1 MVFIKY
7 KNGFK
12 IKTKSDAREFIEKC
26 ISGDGYICIKI
37 SVTEAYYIYSSK
49 LGLAYIT
56 HRLGNLSDIF
66 NPELR
71 LPTEDNVNTVY
82 KIRKYI
88 NQRFFNERR
97 YS

>member
-1 MVFIKY
+1 MVFIKS
-7 KNGFK
+7 KHGFK
-12 IKTKSDAREFIEKC
+12 IKTKEDAREFIEKC

-37 SVTEAYYIYSSK
+37 SETEAYSFYSSK

-71 LPTEDNVNTVY
+71 IPTEDNVNTVY

-88 NQRFFNERR
+88 NKKYFN
-97 YS
+97 

>member
-1 MVFIKY
+1 MVFIKS
-7 KNGFK
+7 NHGFK
-12 IKTKSDAREFIEKC
+12 IKTKDDARKFIEEC
-26 ISGDGYICIKI
+26 ISGEGCICIKI
-37 SVTEAYYIYSSK
+37 SKTEIYYFHSSK

-71 LPTEDNVNTVY
+71 LLTEDNVNTVY